1 MKVATYRD
9 IDFLAEEYVMN
20 LPEYMLPLKESDLN
34 EEDITEM
41 LKDKEIEIP
50 EELKDDFINCI
61 IGYSEDIANQIIEE
75 DSRDFREALNK
86 AIDSASSRLS
96 DEKKLKIILSTIC
109 YHFN

>member
-1 MKVATYRD
+1 MKVATYHD
-9 IDFLAEEYVMN
+9 IDFLAEDYVMN

-34 EEDITEM
+34 EEDIAEM

-61 IGYSEDIANQIIEE
+61 VGYSEDIVNQIIEE
-75 DSRDFREALNK
+75 DSRYFKEALNK

-109 YHFN
+109 YHFV